1 MQLNFE
7 NFNFQLKT
15 DINGEKKIF
24 DEIRRKYVVL
34 TPEEW
39 VRQHVIHQLISNGFP
54 KGRLS
59 VERTLPES
67 KKRYDLVYFD
77 KHGQPQLLVECKA
90 PSIAINQKT
99 IQQVA
104 KYIQQM
110 NFPIILL
117 SNGFVHITLLRTND
131 KIKIV
136 KDFPQFSK
144 EKNVFLSNKF

>member
-24 DEIRRKYVVL
+24 DEIRRKYVAL

-59 VERTLPES
+59 VERTLPAS

-77 KHGQPQLLVECKA
+77 VHGQPQLLVECKA

-104 KYIQQM
+104 NYIQQM
-110 NFPIILL
+110 DCPIILL
-117 SNGFVHITLLRTND
+117 SNGFVHVTLFRTTD
-131 KIKIV
+131 QFKIV
-136 KDFPQFSK
+136 KDFPQFSE
-144 EKNVFLSNKF
+144 EKNVFLSNE

>member
-24 DEIRRKYVVL
+24 DEIRRKYVAL

-59 VERTLPES
+59 VERTLPAS

-77 KHGQPQLLVECKA
+77 VHGQPQLLVECKA

-104 KYIQQM
+104 NYIQQLDC
-110 NFPIILL
+110 PIILL
-117 SNGFVHITLLRTND
+117 SNGFVHVTLFRTTD
-131 KIKIV
+131 QFKIV
-136 KDFPQFSK
+136 KDFPQFSE
-144 EKNVFLSNKF
+144 EKNVFLSNE

>member
-1 MQLNFE
+1 VQLNFE

-59 VERTLPES
+59 VERTLPAS